1 MSHQH
6 TRSKATC
13 VKILRR
19 LSAYLDDELTGT
31 ICQEVRRHLEACP
44 TCDLFLHSLKHT
56 VSLCR
61 GLDTTPLSPPL
72 KARLRQE
79 ILRALRASA

>member
-1 MSHQH
+1 MGHQH
-6 TRSKATC
+6 VHSKATC

-19 LSAYLDDELTGT
+19 LSAYLDDELSGN
-31 ICQEVRRHLEACP
+31 ICQEVRRHLEVCP
-44 TCDLFLHSLKHT
+44 KCDLFLHSLKHT

-61 GLDTTPLSPPL
+61 GLDTKPLSPPL

>member
-1 MSHQH
+1 MSRQH
-6 TRSKATC
+6 RHSKAIC

-19 LSAYLDDELTGT
+19 LSAYLDDELTGN
-31 ICQEVRRHLEACP
+31 ICQEVRRHLDVCP
-44 TCDLFLHSLKHT
+44 KCELFLHSLKHT

-61 GLDTTPLSPPL
+61 DLDTQPLSPPV

>member
-1 MSHQH
+1 MSREHIH
-6 TRSKATC
+6 HKASC

-19 LSAYLDDELTGT
+19 LSAYLDDELSGN
-31 ICQEVRRHLEACP
+31 ICQEVRRHLELCP
-44 TCDLFLHSLKHT
+44 KCELFLHSLKQT

-61 GLDTTPLSPPL
+61 GLDAKPLSPPL

-79 ILRALRASA
+79 ILRAIRASA